1 MASRL
6 YRVLVRHWMK
16 RFRRAGHAPH
26 LRAVFLGDYVSTEVI
41 TKGIYEKHQLDVLTR
56 EVFGHLKDAPVCLD
70 IGANIGNHAC
80 FFAQHFERVI
90 AFEPNPVVHALL
102 AVNTM
107 GTSVERH
114 QMGLSDQQGTL
125 WFRQD
130 NVNLGASAIVDTEE
144 DADFSIPV
152 DTLDSFC
159 GKHGIDRID
168 FIKIDVE
175 GHEANVLRGAC
186 ETLKAHGPV
195 LATEGLFRKDP
206 ALGEVVEKALRA
218 AGYAYFYGLVPRH
231 PLAAWLAARGWR
243 LNSGLMAVLLP
254 EDVKRARKLEPRAH
268 VSGEN
273 HALFIATTTPLP
285 VQ

>member
-1 MASRL
+1 MASQL

-16 RFRRAGHAPH
+16 RFRQAGNTPH

-41 TKGIYEKHQLDVLTR
+41 TKGIYEKHQLDVLER

-80 FFAQHFERVI
+80 FFARHFERVI
-90 AFEPNPVVHALL
+90 AFEPNPVVHGLL

-107 GTSVERH
+107 GLPIERH
-114 QMGLSDQQGTL
+114 QMGLSDQQGAL

-130 NVNLGASAIVDTEE
+130 NVNLGASSIVDTEE

-152 DTLDSFC
+152 ETLDSFC
-159 GKHGIDRID
+159 AQEAVDRID

-175 GHEANVLRGAC
+175 GHEANVLRGARA
-186 ETLKAHGPV
+186 TLKAHGPV
-195 LATEGLFRKDP
+195 LATEGLFRNDP
-206 ALGEVVEKALRA
+206 KLGEEVEDVLRS
-218 AGYAYFYGLVPRH
+218 AGYTNFYGLAPRH

-243 LNSGLMAVLLP
+243 LNSGLMAVVLP
-254 EDVKRARKLEPRAH
+254 EEVKRARKLERRDH
-268 VSGEN
+268 LTGEN
-273 HALFIATTTPLP
+273 HALFIATTQPLAGI
-285 VQ
+285 